1 MAVMRVKYL
10 SYSLL
15 SSLLWL
21 TALTP
26 WGILFLTTPQ
36 VIAESATKT
45 SSIQK
50 IDDTVA
56 NSFISIDTGHPT
68 DGRVRIISDRGKNYL
83 EFDDD
88 FTTLP
93 APELKVILHRYNLVP
108 SKIESFNYLSLAPL
122 SSFRGQQRYLI
133 PDYIDLSQYASVAIW
148 CQKYNLTFAHAALP
162 QITTVIAAGDFIT
175 VTPNYPIA
183 GRVKIIEEHGKKY
196 LELDQ
201 TFTTSQAPDLKVVL
215 HRQNHVST
223 LIKDREYIKLA
234 SLKKINGRQ
243 RYPLP
248 QEIDAREYASVVIW
262 CDRLNLTIGYA
273 TL

>member
-1 MAVMRVKYL
+1 MQVRYL
-10 SYSLL
+10 FYPFF
-15 SSLLWL
+15 SSLFLL
-21 TALTP
+21 TTITP
-26 WGILFLTTPQ
+26 WGLFLLTTPQ
-36 VIAESATKT
+36 VIAESVTKT
-45 SSIQK
+45 DSSQE
-50 IDDTVA
+50 IDNPVA
-56 NSFISIDTGHPT
+56 NSFISIDPRHPT
-68 DGRVRIISDRGKNYL
+68 DGRVRIISDRGRHYL

-93 APELKVILHRYNLVP
+93 APALKVILHRYNTVP
-108 SKIESFNYLSLAPL
+108 SKIEALNYLNLAPL
-122 SSFRGQQRYLI
+122 KSLHGQQRYLI

-148 CQKYNLTFAHAALP
+148 SQKDNLTFAHAALP
-162 QITTVIAAGDFIT
+162 HITTVIATGDFIT
-175 VTPNYPIA
+175 FTPDYPTA
-183 GRVKIIEEHGKKY
+183 GGVKIIEEHGKKY

-223 LIKDREYIKLA
+223 PIKDREYIKLA

-248 QEIDAREYASVVIW
+248 QEIDVREYASVVIW